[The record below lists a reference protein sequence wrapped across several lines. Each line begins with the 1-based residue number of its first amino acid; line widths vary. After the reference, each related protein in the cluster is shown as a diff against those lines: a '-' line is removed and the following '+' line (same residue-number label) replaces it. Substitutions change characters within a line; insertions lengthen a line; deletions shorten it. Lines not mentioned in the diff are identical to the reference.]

1 MRHDSDLR
9 TLIELVKLGARRRLV
24 SLSTSELGE
33 ILNLTQQGAS
43 VRLLE
48 LEREGMIERGRV
60 GRKWGVRLTSKGYD
74 RVSSLYAELRGV
86 MNPIEEGREDLPFR
100 GLVFSG
106 LREGGYY
113 VSLGGY
119 RRQFT
124 KLLGF
129 TPFPGT
135 LNLRLTSP
143 AQVDQKRLLRSM
155 AGIFIEGFEDKARSY
170 GSAKC
175 FMATIGAQR
184 KGAALVIERTH
195 YDDTVLEL
203 ISPANLRRELK
214 LKDGDELAATVHL
227 ES

>member
-1 MRHDSDLR
+1 MRHDTGLR

-24 SLSTSELGE
+24 PLSTSELGKV
-33 ILNLTQQGAS
+33 LHLTQQGAS

-60 GRKWGVRLTSKGYD
+60 GRRFGVRLTSKGYD

-86 MNPIEEGREDLPFR
+86 MSRREEDLLFR
-100 GLVFSG
+100 GRVFSG

-113 VSLGGY
+113 VSLSGY

-124 KLLGF
+124 NLLGF
-129 TPFPGT
+129 IPFPGT
-135 LNLRLTSP
+135 LNLRLTAP
-143 AQVDQKRLLRSM
+143 PQIDQKRLLRSM
-155 AGIFIEGFEDKARSY
+155 TGIYIEGFEDRARSY
-170 GSAKC
+170 GPAKC
-175 FMATIGAQR
+175 FRATIGELHR
-184 KGAALVIERTH
+184 GAALVIERTH

-214 LKDGDELAATVHL
+214 LKDGDELSAAVHL
-227 ES
+227 EM

>member
-1 MRHDSDLR
+1 MRQDTSLR

-24 SLSTSELGE
+24 SLSTSELGRV
-33 ILNLTQQGAS
+33 LHLTQQGAS

-60 GRKWGVRLTSKGYD
+60 GRRLELKG
-74 RVSSLYAELRGV
+74 A
-86 MNPIEEGREDLPFR
+86 MNRREEFLFTGR
-100 GLVFSG
+100 VFSG
-106 LREGGYY
+106 MREGGYY

-124 KLLGF
+124 NLLGF
-129 TPFPGT
+129 IPFPGT
-135 LNLRLTSP
+135 LNLRLVSP
-143 AQVDQKRLLRSM
+143 TQTEQKRLLRSM
-155 AGIFIEGFEDKARSY
+155 TGIFIEGFEDRARSY
-170 GSAKC
+170 GPARC
-175 FMATIGAQR
+175 FRARIGETQ

-214 LKDGDELAATVHL
+214 LKDGDELSAAVHL
-227 ES
+227 E